1 MAKTL
6 AEIAEHC
13 GAALEGDGSRLVVGP
28 SDLEGASANEV
39 SFLAN
44 PRYAGLLRTTG
55 AAGVLVSADEECSR
69 EGLALLR
76 VEDPNRAF
84 SQVVELFAEGV
95 SPPAPGVHPTA
106 VVDPAAELGEG
117 VSIGAHCVIAA
128 GVRLGAGVVLHA
140 GVVLGE
146 GAQVGEGSVLHPH
159 VVLYPLCE
167 VGARCVLHAG
177 AVLGADGFGFDPT
190 AAGWEKVPQCGRV
203 VAGDDV
209 EIGANSCIDRARF
222 GATRLGNMVKVDNLV
237 QVAHNC
243 RVEDAVLLCAQV
255 GIAGSTT
262 IRTRVV
268 LGGQAG
274 VGGHLEIG
282 AGTQIGGQAGVTGNL
297 PAGGAFT
304 SWPARPARHVLL
316 EIAHLKRLPDLART
330 VRALQKRI
338 DELEK
343 NAR

>member
-28 SDLEGASANEV
+28 ADLESAGADEV

-44 PRYAGLLRTTG
+44 PRYEGLLRTTN
-55 AAGVLVSADEECSR
+55 AAGVLLAGDAPEAR

-76 VEDPNRAF
+76 VDDPNRAF
-84 SQVVELFAEGV
+84 SRVVELFADAW
-95 SPPAPGVHPTA
+95 SAPAPGVHPTA
-106 VVDPAAELGEG
+106 VVDDSATLGEG
-117 VSIGAHCVIAA
+117 VSVGPRCV
-128 GVRLGAGVVLHA
+128 VGAGARVEARAVLHA

-146 GAQVGEGSVLHPH
+146 GTRVGEASVLHPH
-159 VVLYPLCE
+159 VVLYPGCE

-190 AAGWEKVPQCGRV
+190 PEGWEKVPQCGRV
-203 VAGDDV
+203 VVGDDV

-222 GATRLGNMVKVDNLV
+222 GATRIGDMVKIDNLV
-237 QVAHNC
+237 QVGHNC
-243 RVEDAVLLCAQV
+243 RIEDAALLCAQV
-255 GIAGSTT
+255 GIAGTAT

-268 LGGQAG
+268 LAGQVG

-282 AGTQIGGQAGVTGNL
+282 AGTQVGGQGGVIGDL

-304 SWPARPARHVLL
+304 GWPARPAR
-316 EIAHLKRLPDLART
+316 EAMKEAAHLRRLPDLAKT
-330 VRALQKRI
+330 VRALEARL

-343 NAR
+343 DAR

>member
-28 SDLEGASANEV
+28 ADLEGASADEV

-44 PRYAGLLRTTG
+44 PRYAGLLGTTG
-55 AAGVLVSADEECSR
+55 AAGVLVGADAECAR
-69 EGLALLR
+69 EGLTLLR

-84 SQVVELFAEGV
+84 SRVVELFADGW
-95 SPPAPGVHPTA
+95 SPPAAGVHPSA
-106 VVDPAAELGEG
+106 VVDESASLGEG
-117 VSIGAHCVIAA
+117 VSIAAHCVVGP
-128 GVRLGAGVVLHA
+128 GVTLGAGAVLHP

-146 GAQVGEGSVLHPH
+146 GARVGDGSVLHPH

-203 VAGDDV
+203 VVGDDV

-222 GATRLGNMVKVDNLV
+222 GATRIGNMVKIDNLV
-237 QVAHNC
+237 QVGHNC
-243 RVEDAVLLCAQV
+243 LVEDAALLCAQV
-255 GIAGSTT
+255 GMAGTAT
-262 IRTRVV
+262 IRTRVI
-268 LGGQAG
+268 LAGQAG

-282 AGTQIGGQAGVTGNL
+282 AGTQVGGQAGVTGNL

-304 SWPARPARHVLL
+304 GWPARPARQALR
-316 EIAHLKRLPDLART
+316 ETAHLKRLPELART
-330 VRALQKRI
+330 VRELQERL

-343 NAR
+343 GAR